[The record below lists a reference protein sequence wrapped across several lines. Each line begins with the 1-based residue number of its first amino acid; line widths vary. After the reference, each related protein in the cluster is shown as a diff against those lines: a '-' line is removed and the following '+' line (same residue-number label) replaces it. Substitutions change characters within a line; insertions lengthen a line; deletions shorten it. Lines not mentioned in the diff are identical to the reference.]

1 MTKQTNPMGISGVYL
16 EADFYSLDD
25 LLEIVQRLQA
35 LDARA
40 ADMLKEKRKERNDP
54 TV

>member
-1 MTKQTNPMGISGVYL
+1 MSGVYL

-25 LLEIVQRLQA
+25 LLEIVQRLQS
-35 LDARA
+35 LNERA
-40 ADMLKEKRKERNDP
+40 AGMLEEKRKETNDP